1 MSHLVNPPPFLKIPP
16 ELLKDRVT
24 KAYFEQQNTII
35 FQLWEKLGGNT
46 DPLDD
51 LTGYVEQIAIN
62 SATAVSPAQLFSH
75 QVQIDDANDRIDTNE
90 INIESNEIALSTV
103 LRTADLVKVNQRV
116 DELIDELVEQ
126 LSQLNSGSEAQRD
139 LISLQAKSLKQI
151 VLLNARIEEAFDTKI
166 EEMDIE

>member
-1 MSHLVNPPPFLKIPP
+1 MANFVNPPPFLKIPP
-16 ELLKDRVT
+16 EFLKDRIT
-24 KAYFEQQNTII
+24 RAFFEQQNIII
-35 FQLWEKLGGNT
+35 FQLWQKLGGNT
-46 DPLDD
+46 DPIGD
-51 LTGYVEQIAIN
+51 LAGYVEQIAIN
-62 SATAVSPAQLFSH
+62 SATKVSPAQLFSH
-75 QVQIDDANDRIDTNE
+75 QVQIDEANDRIDT
-90 INIESNEIALSTV
+90 NEIALSTV